1 MMLSVCLSDV
11 EQGILDVY
19 MERFAQELTYEEEEK
34 MMQNLK
40 LLLLKNNS
48 YVVAQVEEIV
58 ADYGMPN
65 CKLIQPYEVM
75 SEVDLR
81 PWPCY
86 TDQEEVL
93 FSSDNILTIISPNAD
108 VVKAYIDMVPS
119 VIDEEVDEVLQRTL
133 SKLVTRFLSVPM
145 RMAQTCNT
153 GRTLSPPFLFLQTKK

>member
-1 MMLSVCLSDV
+1 MKKRRKV
-11 EQGILDVY
+11 
-19 MERFAQELTYEEEEK
+19 
-34 MMQNLK
+34 MQNLK

-48 YVVAQVEEIV
+48 YVIAQVEEIV

-65 CKLIQPYEVM
+65 CKLVSPFEVV

-93 FSSDNILTIISPNAD
+93 FSSDNIMTIISPCAD

-119 VIDEEVDEVLQRTL
+119 VIDEEVDEVLQER
-133 SKLVTRFLSVPM
+133 
-145 RMAQTCNT
+145 
-153 GRTLSPPFLFLQTKK
+153 